1 MPTFLSPPTHNAVRS
16 NRKSRTPD
24 ACIERIDESLSPNLL
39 QAVQQTRDKG
49 ASSWLNAIP
58 IEEHGLALNK
68 QEFRDSLCLRYDL
81 PLPNLPSYCACRE
94 TFTVNQTLSCG
105 KGGFVAQRHD
115 TIGDLLTSHIYSVKC
130 AEMWRQ
136 SHSCN
141 HSTMKYSTFSP
152 LLQVGR
158 EAGYEGRR
166 ILDTR
171 CNGIL

>member
-1 MPTFLSPPTHNAVRS
+1 MEERKCEVNAKR
-16 NRKSRTPD
+16 RAAAKSR
-24 ACIERIDESLSPNLL
+24 IERIDESLSPNLL

-49 ASSWLNAIP
+49 ASSWLNAIL

-81 PLPNLPSYCACRE
+81 PLANLPSYCACRE
-94 TFTVNQTLSCG
+94 TFTVNQTLSCR

-115 TIGDLLTSHIYSVKC
+115 TIRHLLTSQYIYSVKC

-136 SHSCN
+136 SHSRN

-171 CNGIL
+171 SNGIL